1 MRRHVRILICLAVGL
16 PLGFASGGP
25 VASATASDPWLAF
38 SFPGSYRH
46 PQGIVVLARDGTRTR
61 LVSRTVSS
69 TCQPG
74 DVLGVYMPTWSPDGT
89 RIAFV
94 EVVRT
99 NAECEDY
106 DDEYRLAVIDAAGG
120 DVHEVVS
127 TVDPPNFVPS
137 GWSPDSQTLYFTY
150 GNPTGLWSVGVDG
163 TGLQQVNSIPGYQV
177 VSPDGT
183 QVAVTR
189 FRSTLLHEVL
199 LVADLDGSG
208 RTPLAHVGPYSFAD
222 DVAWSPDGTRVA
234 ALRTSP
240 ARILVAEAD
249 GSSQQVVWRNR
260 AADVAGLD
268 FSPGGGTLVFARR
281 YGGGYDLPTYD
292 LLTLHIETGR
302 THLVD
307 ARNAGGSPAWRP

>member
-1 MRRHVRILICLAVGL
+1 MRWPARLLTCLSIGLLLGIVPVG
-16 PLGFASGGP
+16 S
-25 VASATASDPWLAF
+25 SAIAAPSDPWIAF
-38 SFPGSYRH
+38 SAPGSYRH
-46 PQGIVVLARDGTRTR
+46 PQGIVLLSRDGTRTR
-61 LVSRTVSS
+61 LVSRTVSA

-89 RIAFV
+89 QITFV

-99 NAECEDY
+99 DSECEDY
-106 DDEYRLAVIDAAGG
+106 GYEYRLAVIDVAGG
-120 DVHEVVS
+120 DVHEVMS

-137 GWSPDSQTLYFTY
+137 GWSPDGQTLYFTY
-150 GNPTGLWSVGVDG
+150 SNPTGLWSVGVDG

-208 RTPLAHVGPYSFAD
+208 RTALAHVGPYSIAD

-240 ARILVAEAD
+240 ARIFVAEAD
-249 GSSQQVVWRNR
+249 GSSQQVVWRDA
-260 AADVAGLD
+260 AADVVGLD
-268 FSPGGGTLVFARR
+268 FSPSGGALVFAP
-281 YGGGYDLPTYD
+281 YDAGYDLF
-292 LLTLHIETGR
+292 TLHLDTGR

-307 ARNAGGSPAWRP
+307 TMNVGASPAWRP

>member
-1 MRRHVRILICLAVGL
+1 MRRHLRILICLAVGL
-16 PLGFASGGP
+16 APGGP
-25 VASATASDPWLAF
+25 VAIATPSDPWLAF
-38 SFPGSYRH
+38 SAPGSYRH
-46 PQGIVVLARDGTRTR
+46 PQRIVVLSRDGTRTR

-74 DVLGVYMPTWSPDGT
+74 DVLSVYMPTWAPDGT
-89 RIAFV
+89 EIAFV
-94 EVVRT
+94 EGVRT
-99 NAECEDY
+99 DSECEDY
-106 DDEYRLAVIDAAGG
+106 SYEYRLAVIDVAGG

-127 TVDPPNFVPS
+127 TVDPHNFVPS
-137 GWSPDSQTLYFTY
+137 GWSPDGQTLYFTY
-150 GNPTGLWSVGVDG
+150 GNATGLWSVGVDG
-163 TGLQQVNSIPGYQV
+163 TGLQQVNSIPGYQI

-183 QVAVTR
+183 QVAVIR

-208 RTPLAHVGPYSFAD
+208 RTALTHVGPYSFAD
-222 DVAWSPDGTRVA
+222 DVAWSPEGTRVA

-240 ARILVAEAD
+240 ARILVVEAD
-249 GSSQQVVWRNR
+249 GSLQQVVWRNR

-268 FSPGGGTLVFARR
+268 FSPGGGALVFARR
-281 YGGGYDLPTYD
+281 YGGGYDLPSYD

-307 ARNAGGSPAWRP
+307 TRNAGGSPAWRP